1 MTDTTA
7 TPIERALPPGGRMIE
22 AANLDPPRLEALVR
36 LRRDLHA
43 HPELRFAEHRTA
55 GIVAERLA
63 ALGLAVHRGLGG
75 TGVVGTLRGEGPG
88 AILLRSDMDAL
99 PITEASGVAHA
110 SSHEGRMHACGHDGH
125 VAMLL
130 GAAEVL
136 AHGAPPPATVHL
148 VFQPG
153 EEGGAGALRMI
164 EDGLFDLFPV
174 EACFGLHNWPTLP
187 VGQFGIRDGAVMAA
201 GTRFTIVVEGRGG
214 HAAQPHLAVD
224 PIAIGCALVGQAQ
237 TLVSRRTDPVK
248 AAVLSVC
255 MFHAGESDNVLPG
268 RAEIRGTI
276 RTLDSGVMADVKAGL
291 TTLTEGVCAAHG
303 AKGQVAF
310 HGAYPLTSNSSPEA
324 RFAAAAMRDLV
335 GETAVEDPTP
345 PNMTSEDFGFILER
359 RPGAYGLIGIA
370 EPGRPSPALHSSAY
384 DFNDAAIPLG
394 VAYWVALARR
404 WRGNRAAAGP
414 GAVR

>member
-1 MTDTTA
+1 MDPA
-7 TPIERALPPGGRMIE
+7 E
-22 AANLDPPRLEALVR
+22 LDPQQRDALTE

-75 TGVVGTLRGEGPG
+75 TGVVGTLRGEGRG
-88 AILLRSDMDAL
+88 AIMLRADMDAL

-110 SSHEGRMHACGHDGH
+110 SRHEGRMHACGHDGH

-130 GAAEVL
+130 GAAHVL
-136 AHGAPPPATVHL
+136 ARGAPPPATVHF

-153 EEGGAGALRMI
+153 EEGGAGALRMV
-164 EDGLFDLFPV
+164 EDGLFDQFPV

-187 VGQFGIRDGAVMAA
+187 IGQFGIRDGAIMAA
-201 GTRFTIVVEGRGG
+201 GTRFTITVEGRGG

-255 MFHAGESDNVLPG
+255 MFQAGESDNVLPG

-276 RTLDSGVMADVKAGL
+276 RTLDSGVMADLQAGL
-291 TTLTEGVCAAHG
+291 TALVEGVCAAQG
-303 AKGQVAF
+303 ATGRVAF
-310 HGAYPLTSNSSPEA
+310 HGAYPVTANSSPEA

-335 GETAVEDPTP
+335 GGAAVEDPTP

-370 EPGRPSPALHSSAY
+370 EPGRPCPALHAPTY

-404 WRGNRAAAGP
+404 WPGDAGAPGP
-414 GAVR
+414 GAIR

>member
-1 MTDTTA
+1 MTNVT
-7 TPIERALPPGGRMIE
+7 
-22 AANLDPPRLEALVR
+22 NLDHRLLDTLVG

-43 HPELRFAEHRTA
+43 NPELRFAEHRTA

-75 TGVVGTLRGEGPG
+75 TGVVGTLRGEGQG
-88 AILLRSDMDAL
+88 AIMLRADMDAL

-110 SSHEGRMHACGHDGH
+110 SRHEGRMHACGHDGH

-130 GAAEVL
+130 GAAEMLVR
-136 AHGAPPPATVHL
+136 GAPPPATVHF

-164 EDGLFDLFPV
+164 EDGLLELFPV

-187 VGQFGIRDGAVMAA
+187 VGQFGIRDGAIMAA
-201 GTRFTIVVEGRGG
+201 GTRFTIIVEGRGG

-237 TLVSRRTDPVK
+237 MLVSRRTDPVK

-255 MFHAGESDNVLPG
+255 MFHAGQSDNVLPG

-276 RTLDSGVMADVKAGL
+276 RTLDSGVMADVQEGL
-291 TTLTEGVCAAHG
+291 TALVEGVCAAQG
-303 AKGQVAF
+303 AKGQVTF
-310 HGAYPLTSNSSPEA
+310 HGAYPLTANSSAEA
-324 RFAAAAMRDLV
+324 RFVAAVMRDLV
-335 GETAVEDPTP
+335 GGAAVEDPTP
-345 PNMTSEDFGFILER
+345 PNMTSEDFGFILKR

-370 EPGRPSPALHSSAY
+370 EPGRSSPALHSPSY

-394 VAYWVALARR
+394 VSYWVALARH
-404 WRGNRAAAGP
+404 WRGDAGP
-414 GAVR
+414 PTSGAVQ